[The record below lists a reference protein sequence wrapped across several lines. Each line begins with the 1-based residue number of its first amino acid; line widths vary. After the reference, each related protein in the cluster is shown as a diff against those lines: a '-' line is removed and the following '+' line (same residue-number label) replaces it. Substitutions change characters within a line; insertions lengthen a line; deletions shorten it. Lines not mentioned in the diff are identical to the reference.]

1 MWAVYAAGAV
11 AAPRVAFFLRRV
23 FGTLPTL
30 APVPVAAGRAAGS
43 VTAVV
48 NAHGLRAA
56 AG

>member
-1 MWAVYAAGAV
+1 
-11 AAPRVAFFLRRV
+11 
-23 FGTLPTL
+23 
-30 APVPVAAGRAAGS
+30 VPVAAGRAAGS